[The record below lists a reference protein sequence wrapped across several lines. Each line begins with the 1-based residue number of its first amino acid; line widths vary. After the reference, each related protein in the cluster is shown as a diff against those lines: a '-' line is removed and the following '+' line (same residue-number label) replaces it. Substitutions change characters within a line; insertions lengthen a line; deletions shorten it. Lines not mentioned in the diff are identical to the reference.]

1 MVEDRDGPGQDVLDF
16 WEQMLHRW
24 RMGSRQRDS
33 SLHFLT
39 METTFQN
46 NKGDDGG
53 EVNKV
58 KKKIGNWF

>member
-1 MVEDRDGPGQDVLDF
+1 
-16 WEQMLHRW
+16 
-24 RMGSRQRDS
+24 MGSRQRDS

-46 NKGDDGG
+46 DKGDDGG